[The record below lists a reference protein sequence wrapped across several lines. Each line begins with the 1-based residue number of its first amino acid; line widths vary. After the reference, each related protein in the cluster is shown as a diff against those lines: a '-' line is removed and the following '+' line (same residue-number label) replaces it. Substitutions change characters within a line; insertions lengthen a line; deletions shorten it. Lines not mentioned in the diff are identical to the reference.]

1 LRKVD
6 GTEALERVREL
17 RREMTPAERR
27 LWSRLRGRRL
37 GGFKFKRQEWVGP
50 FIADFYC
57 REARLVVEV
66 DGTQHADR
74 DDYDRA
80 RSAYLKREG
89 FRVGRFWNNQVM
101 EELEGVLAAILAI
114 LEDRVPSP
122 SRRAPRAG
130 SLHRGGECQD
140 RPGDGPAAAIPAGRG
155 TAEPKGSAG

>member
-1 LRKVD
+1 MRKID
-6 GTEALERVREL
+6 GTEALQRVREL

-57 REARLVVEV
+57 WEARLIVEL

-74 DDYDRA
+74 DEYDRA

-89 FRVGRFWNNQVM
+89 FRVVRFWNNQVTD
-101 EELEGVLAAILAI
+101 ELERVLSTILAI
-114 LEDRVPSP
+114 LEERVPSP
-122 SRRAPRAG
+122 SRRASRTGPLPLPEGERARQP
-130 SLHRGGECQD
+130 SPHRGEGQ
-140 RPGDGPAAAIPAGRG
+140 PGRKAPAG
-155 TAEPKGSAG
+155 

>member
-27 LWSRLRGRRL
+27 LWSRLRTRRL

-57 REARLVVEV
+57 WEAKLIVEV

-74 DDYDRA
+74 DDYDCA
-80 RSAYLKREG
+80 RTAYLKREG
-89 FRVGRFWNNQVM
+89 FRVVRFWNNQVTD
-101 EELEGVLAAILAI
+101 ELEGVLAAILAI
-114 LEDRVPSP
+114 LEGRVPSP
-122 SRRAPRAG
+122 SRRAARAG
-130 SLHRGGECQD
+130 PLPLPEGERVQSSLS
-140 RPGDGPAAAIPAGRG
+140 PSGRG
-155 TAEPKGSAG
+155 TAEPRGSAG